1 MTTKKKKRLGRGLD
15 ALLGGGVSDTAPS
28 DTSADPLNSSSQSE
42 PSSTTAIQGGGE
54 RAPNTL
60 PIEKMQPGEYQPRT
74 RMDQDSLNELA
85 ASIKSQGIIQ
95 PILVRPI
102 DGSKYEI
109 IAGERRWRAAQIA
122 QLDEVPVLV
131 RDIPDEATLAVALIE
146 NIQRE
151 NLNPV
156 EEAVGLKRLV
166 DEFELTHEEMAK
178 SIGRSRTAVTNLLRL
193 LSLSH
198 GAKQLLEHGKI
209 EMGHARALLGLPIEH
224 QDFAAAEVYSK
235 KLSVRQTEALVKS
248 YVSPKKKAKPAA
260 KSSDIRQLEES
271 LGEKL
276 GTKVSIDDKKGKGKL
291 VIEYKSLEILDG
303 ILDHIK

>member
-1 MTTKKKKRLGRGLD
+1 MTTKKRKRLGRGLD
-15 ALLGGGVSDTAPS
+15 ALLGSSDAT
-28 DTSADPLNSSSQSE
+28 SSSNE
-42 PSSTTAIQGGGE
+42 SSALAQGG
-54 RAPNTL
+54 PTSL
-60 PIEKMQPGEYQPRT
+60 PIEKLQPGQYQPRT
-74 RMDQDSLNELA
+74 LMDPESLQELA
-85 ASIKSQGIIQ
+85 SSIKAQGIIQ
-95 PILVRPI
+95 PILVRPVS
-102 DGSKYEI
+102 DSQYEI

-122 QLDEVPVLV
+122 ELDEVPVLV

-156 EEAVGLKRLV
+156 EEAVGLKRLM

-209 EMGHARALLGLPIEH
+209 EMGHARAILGLPVEQ

-235 KLSVRQTEALVKS
+235 RLSVRQTEVLVRS
-248 YVSPKKKAKPAA
+248 YTNPKKKKTAPK
-260 KSSDIRQLEES
+260 KSSDIKRLEEE
-271 LGEKL
+271 LAEKL
-276 GTKVSIDDKKGKGKL
+276 GTKVSIDDKHGKGKL
-291 VIEYKSLEILDG
+291 VIEYKNLDILDG
-303 ILDHIK
+303 ILAHID

>member
-15 ALLGGGVSDTAPS
+15 ALLSASQPKADESPKSASESAPS
-28 DTSADPLNSSSQSE
+28 S
-42 PSSTTAIQGGGE
+42 
-54 RAPNTL
+54 L
-60 PIEKMQPGEYQPRT
+60 PIEKMQPGQYQPRT
-74 RMDQDSLNELA
+74 NMDADSLQELA
-85 ASIKSQGIIQ
+85 ASIQSQGIIQ

-102 DGSKYEI
+102 SADKYEI

-122 QLDEVPVLV
+122 QLDDVPVLV

-166 DEFELTHEEMAK
+166 DEFGLTHEEMAK

-193 LSLSH
+193 LSLSYA
-198 GAKQLLEHGKI
+198 AKQLLEHGKI
-209 EMGHARALLGLPIEH
+209 EMGHARALLGLPVEQ
-224 QDFAAAEVYSK
+224 QDYVAAEVYSRR
-235 KLSVRQTEALVKS
+235 LSVRQTEALVRS
-248 YVSPKKKAKPAA
+248 YTSPKKKAATKT
-260 KSSDIRQLEES
+260 KSTDILKLEES
-271 LGEKL
+271 LAETL
-276 GTKVSIDDKKGKGKL
+276 GTKVSVEDKKGKGKI
-291 VIEYKSLEILDG
+291 VIEYKSLDILDG

>member
-15 ALLGGGVSDTAPS
+15 ALLGSTEPVSS
-28 DTSADPLNSSSQSE
+28 DSSATSPVKRDVPNS
-42 PSSTTAIQGGGE
+42 
-54 RAPNTL
+54 L
-60 PIEKMQPGEYQPRT
+60 PIEALQPGQYQPRT
-74 RMDQDSLNELA
+74 LMDKDSLDELA
-85 ASIKSQGIIQ
+85 SSIKAQGIIQ
-95 PILVRPI
+95 PILVRPVS
-102 DGSKYEI
+102 DQRYEI

-122 QLDEVPVLV
+122 QLDDVPVLV

-156 EEAVGLKRLV
+156 EEAVGLKRLM

-209 EMGHARALLGLPIEH
+209 EMGHARAILGLPTEQH
-224 QDFAAAEVYSK
+224 DYVAAEVYSK
-235 KLSVRQTEALVKS
+235 RLSVRQTEALVRS
-248 YVSPKKKAKPAA
+248 YANPKKKKAPAQ
-260 KSSDIRQLEES
+260 KSSDIRRLEEE
-271 LGEKL
+271 LAEKL
-276 GTKVSIDDKKGKGKL
+276 GTKVLLDDKSGKGKL
-291 VIEYKSLEILDG
+291 IIEYKNLDILDG
-303 ILDHIK
+303 ILAHIK

>member
-1 MTTKKKKRLGRGLD
+1 MNSKKKKRLGRGLD
-15 ALLGGGVSDTAPS
+15 ALLGSTEPDQATDASVVTVDKAPS
-28 DTSADPLNSSSQSE
+28 
-42 PSSTTAIQGGGE
+42 
-54 RAPNTL
+54 TL
-60 PIEKMQPGEYQPRT
+60 PIEKMQPGQYQPRT
-74 RMDQDSLNELA
+74 NMDPESLQELA

-102 DGSKYEI
+102 SPEKYEI

-122 QLDEVPVLV
+122 ELDEVPVLV

-156 EEAVGLKRLV
+156 EEAVGLKRLM

-193 LSLSH
+193 LRLSH

-209 EMGHARALLGLPIEH
+209 EMGHARALLGLAVEQ

-235 KLSVRQTEALVKS
+235 RLSVRQTEALVRS
-248 YVSPKKKAKPAA
+248 YANPKKKPAKAS
-260 KSSDIRQLEES
+260 KSSDIRSLEET
-271 LGEKL
+271 LAEKL
-276 GTKVSIDDKKGKGKL
+276 GTKVLLEDKDGKGKL
-291 VIEYKSLEILDG
+291 IIEYKNLDILDG
-303 ILDHIK
+303 ILAHIK

>member
-1 MTTKKKKRLGRGLD
+1 MPYLVVVMLAT
-15 ALLGGGVSDTAPS
+15 
-28 DTSADPLNSSSQSE
+28 SSSNE
-42 PSSTTAIQGGGE
+42 SSALAQGG
-54 RAPNTL
+54 PTSL
-60 PIEKMQPGEYQPRT
+60 PIEKLQPGQYQPRT
-74 RMDQDSLNELA
+74 LMDPESLQELA
-85 ASIKSQGIIQ
+85 SSIKAQGIIQ
-95 PILVRPI
+95 PILVRPVS
-102 DGSKYEI
+102 DSQYEI

-122 QLDEVPVLV
+122 ELDEVPVLV

-156 EEAVGLKRLV
+156 EEAVGLKRLM

-209 EMGHARALLGLPIEH
+209 EMGHARAILGLPVEQ

-235 KLSVRQTEALVKS
+235 RLSVRQTEVLVRS
-248 YVSPKKKAKPAA
+248 YTNPKKKKTAPK
-260 KSSDIRQLEES
+260 KSSDIKRLEEE
-271 LGEKL
+271 LAEKL
-276 GTKVSIDDKKGKGKL
+276 GTKVSIDDKHGKGKL
-291 VIEYKSLEILDG
+291 VIEYKNLDILDG
-303 ILDHIK
+303 ILAHID

>member
-1 MTTKKKKRLGRGLD
+1 
-15 ALLGGGVSDTAPS
+15 
-28 DTSADPLNSSSQSE
+28 
-42 PSSTTAIQGGGE
+42 
-54 RAPNTL
+54 
-60 PIEKMQPGEYQPRT
+60 
-74 RMDQDSLNELA
+74 MDQDSLQELA
-85 ASIKSQGIIQ
+85 ASIRSQGIIQ

-102 DGSKYEI
+102 SADQYEI

-122 QLDEVPVLV
+122 ELNDVPVLV

-156 EEAVGLKRLV
+156 EEASGLKRLM

-198 GAKQLLEHGKI
+198 GARQLLEHGKI
-209 EMGHARALLGLPIEH
+209 EMGHARALLGLPTEQ

-235 KLSVRQTEALVKS
+235 RLSVRQTEALVRG
-248 YVSPKKKAKPAA
+248 YVSPKKPSAKTS
-260 KSSDIRQLEES
+260 KSADIQSLEQS
-271 LGEKL
+271 LAETL
-276 GTKVSIDDKKGKGKL
+276 GAKVSVEDKNGKGKI
-291 VIEYKSLEILDG
+291 VIEYKSLDILDG
-303 ILDHIK
+303 ILAHIK